1 MTDVISGQAALISL
15 EAGLTVTVTSGDVF
29 STGLVRRTSNN
40 GGNLSGNRISN
51 IAANSSLS
59 FGPFPADRSYSIEAV
74 GAGGKL
80 SYVAALQA
88 YDYATQRGNI
98 EPFVG
103 SFTLKTEDMGKV
115 FRCDDT
121 SNVTITVPN
130 DFAQGFNCGFIMYG
144 TGTVTLSFAAGATN
158 KSGKIALSTQYQRG
172 SLFCAKQI
180 AANNA
185 AEILVGGDFS

>member
-1 MTDVISGQAALISL
+1 MSDVISGQAAIVSL
-15 EAGLTVTVTSGDVF
+15 EAGFTLSVSSGDVY
-29 STGLVRRTSNN
+29 STGLVRRVSMS
-40 GGNLSGNRISN
+40 GGNITGNRISN
-51 IAANSSLS
+51 IIANSSLS
-59 FGPFPADRSYSIEAV
+59 FGPFPTDRTYSIEAI

-80 SYVAALQA
+80 SYVAAKPS

-103 SFTLKTEDMGKV
+103 SFAIKNEDMGKV

-130 DFAQGFNCGFIMYG
+130 DLSQGFNCGFIMYG
-144 TGTVTLSFAAGATN
+144 TGTITLSFASGAINHSAKT
-158 KSGKIALSTQYQRG
+158 ALTTQYQRG

-180 AANNA
+180 SANNA
-185 AEILVGGDFS
+185 AEILVGGDFA